1 MEFVEKMM
9 LLYRKLRSDQ
19 CYRRKAQEGVGVL
32 EPSEEGILRKTELLI
47 VSNTADRYDQIRAEH

>member
-1 MEFVEKMM
+1 M